1 MENHYETLGLTM
13 SASQEEIRRAYRILA
28 RRYHPDVNPGKAS
41 AEERFKSIANAYS
54 VLGDA
59 EKKAKYDQELERFFH
74 ADKEFGFRAFQES
87 QRRQSSARKR
97 YMEAQERA
105 EHHSSKRGP
114 KPEQKI
120 SREAPKKAAKQGG
133 FFNSIKKSVDIF
145 SLLPKKKSEDSA
157 RATKVSVIEVSVS
170 MKDAV
175 YGVKK
180 TVELSEPERI
190 RKISVAIPPGV
201 RNGSVVHLRS
211 KNPFNEELVLI
222 VRVPIHP
229 FLSIQTRGIVAEVP
243 ITIQE
248 AICGASISVPTLD
261 EPISVKI
268 PPGSSS
274 GTEVRI
280 PGKGMYSRDSSR
292 GDLFVRF
299 MIQVPQSPDAV
310 GLKDK
315 ARELDQ
321 YYEGS
326 IRDKLPKVLL
336 S

>member
-1 MENHYETLGLTM
+1 MENHYETLGLAM
-13 SASQEEIRRAYRILA
+13 SASPEEIRRAYRILA

-41 AEERFKSIANAYS
+41 EDRFKQIANSYS
-54 VLGDA
+54 VLSDVD
-59 EKKAKYDQELERFFH
+59 KKAKYDQELERFFH

-105 EHHSSKRGP
+105 DKHT
-114 KPEQKI
+114 QKKQAHTH
-120 SREAPKKAAKQGG
+120 REVHRKTDKQPS
-133 FFNSIKKSVDIF
+133 FFESIKNKVNLF
-145 SLLPKKKSEDSA
+145 WFLPRKKEEDSA
-157 RATKVSVIEVSVS
+157 KATKVSVIEVSVS

-180 TVELSEPERI
+180 TVELSEPECV

-211 KNPFNEELVLI
+211 KNPFNEELILI

-229 FLSIQTRGIVAEVP
+229 FLTIQTRGIVAEVP
-243 ITIQE
+243 ISIQE
-248 AICGASISVPTLD
+248 AVCGASVMVPTLD

-280 PGKGMYSRDSSR
+280 PGKGMHSRDNSR

-315 ARELDQ
+315 VREIEK
-321 YYEGS
+321 YYDTPVRE
-326 IRDKLPKVLL
+326 KLPKNFL